1 MMKVMKK
8 SNMEAIKWGE
18 KQSEAMTTSSIHFLQ
33 FPGLE
38 VMCKATF

>member
-1 MMKVMKK
+1 MKMMKK

-33 FPGLE
+33 FHGLE